1 MRILFVTR
9 KYPPSVGGMEVY
21 SQELYQA
28 LSNKGTDIKLH
39 HPAKPLIGKPSLLQV
54 LDFSW
59 TTVKTVWRYRKSIDI
74 LLLGDV
80 LLTPLSIVVKLFCG
94 SHLKV
99 VAAAHGND
107 VYFAQNRS
115 IKGWVY
121 RLGIKSFSRQV
132 DLLIANSRDTEGA
145 AKKLGFSPT
154 TRIPLGTTIPDVTDP
169 SRITESAILFAG
181 RLNKCKGLAWFVNE
195 VLPKLAPDIRLIVA
209 GPKWHDSEL
218 DAVLSTHRASYLGAV
233 TRAELDELRKHVIA
247 TVMPNLPAS
256 ISGQNEGFGLAAL
269 ESAAVGIPVVAS
281 RLGGLSEAVVEGITG
296 FLVEPTNADVFAEKI
311 NEIAK
316 WSPDDRMNFAARA
329 TQEIKQRFTWDRVAQ
344 DYLSCFEKLSTKGN
358 RASVGGSP

>member
-1 MRILFVTR
+1 
-9 KYPPSVGGMEVY
+9 
-21 SQELYQA
+21 
-28 LSNKGTDIKLH
+28 
-39 HPAKPLIGKPSLLQV
+39 
-54 LDFSW
+54 
-59 TTVKTVWRYRKSIDI
+59 
-74 LLLGDV
+74 
-80 LLTPLSIVVKLFCG
+80 
-94 SHLKV
+94 
-99 VAAAHGND
+99 
-107 VYFAQNRS
+107 
-115 IKGWVY
+115 
-121 RLGIKSFSRQV
+121 
-132 DLLIANSRDTEGA
+132 
-145 AKKLGFSPT
+145 
-154 TRIPLGTTIPDVTDP
+154 
-169 SRITESAILFAG
+169 
-181 RLNKCKGLAWFVNE
+181 VNE

-358 RASVGGSP
+358 CASVGGSPRLHTDLAGIRKGL

>member
-1 MRILFVTR
+1 
-9 KYPPSVGGMEVY
+9 MEVY
-21 SQELYQA
+21 SRELYQA
-28 LSNKGTDIKLH
+28 LSDKSADIKLH
-39 HPAKPLIGKPSLLQV
+39 CPTKPLIGKPSLLQM
-54 LDFSW
+54 LEFSW
-59 TTVKTVWRYRKSIDI
+59 TAARAVWRYRKSIDI

-80 LLTPLSIVVKLFCG
+80 LLTPLSLVAKLFCG

-115 IKGWVY
+115 IKGWIY
-121 RLGIKSFSRQV
+121 RLGVRSFSRHV
-132 DLLIANSRDTEGA
+132 DLLIANSLDTESA

-154 TRIPLGTTIPDVTDP
+154 TRVPLGTTIPDATSP

-181 RLNKCKGLAWFVNE
+181 RLNRCKGLAWFVNE
-195 VLPKLAPDIRLIVA
+195 VLPKLPPDIRLIVA

-218 DAVLSTHRASYLGAV
+218 DAVLSTHRADYLGAV
-233 TRAELDELRKHVIA
+233 TRAELDELRRHVIA

-269 ESAAVGIPVVAS
+269 ESAAVGVPVVAS

-296 FLVEPTNADVFAEKI
+296 FLVEPTNADAFAGKI
-311 NEIAK
+311 NEIAH
-316 WSPDDRMNFAARA
+316 WSPDERMNFAARA
-329 TQEIKQRFTWDRVAQ
+329 TQEIEQRFTWDRVAQ
-344 DYLSCFEKLSTKGN
+344 EYLSCFEALLTKSGC
-358 RASVGGSP
+358 ASVGGSS